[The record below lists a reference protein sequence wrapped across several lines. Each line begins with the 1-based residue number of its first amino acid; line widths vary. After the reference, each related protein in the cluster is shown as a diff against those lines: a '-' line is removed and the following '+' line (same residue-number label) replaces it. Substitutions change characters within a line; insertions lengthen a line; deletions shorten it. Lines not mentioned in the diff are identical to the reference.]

1 MLRNAFMHFLSRACS
16 AMLSLGTDT
25 AADIGPPQP
34 QPLPLCLYSHFLQF
48 PFLALAKMQFL
59 LRAMGMNYFAER
71 ESGIAMSLR
80 GQIRLFAARRKIA
93 SA

>member
-1 MLRNAFMHFLSRACS
+1 MLRNAFMHFLSRACR

-25 AADIGPPQP
+25 AADIGPPQS
-34 QPLPLCLYSHFLQF
+34 LF
-48 PFLALAKMQFL
+48 PFPAISISGACKNAVPTESNGNEL
-59 LRAMGMNYFAER
+59 LRG